1 MGGNDILQKLIDK
14 IRQQW
19 GTVNK
24 AFKDFNEDNDEYID
38 RQELRF
44 FLEHWG
50 FPLEDSV
57 AESVFKYFDKDGDGG
72 ISYSDFVQSIGC
84 EIHPGE
90 TLYFRQE
97 KEYGMLHK
105 DSACD
110 EQGCWSSVAGRTLY
124 CLSHLRQNQQKI

>member
-1 MGGNDILQKLIDK
+1 MSGNDILQKLIDK

-24 AFKDFNEDNDEYID
+24 AFKDFNEDNDEFID

-50 FPLEDSV
+50 FPLSDEV
-57 AESVFKYFDKDGDGG
+57 ADNVFNYFDKDGDGG
-72 ISYSDFVQSIGC
+72 ISYADFVQSIGL

-90 TLYFRQE
+90 TLYFR
-97 KEYGMLHK
+97 
-105 DSACD
+105 
-110 EQGCWSSVAGRTLY
+110 
-124 CLSHLRQNQQKI
+124 